1 MKMKKILALNVLVSV
16 ALLALSTVAAA
27 QEVAIRKGVVTGIA
41 PIQVQVQVQAQ
52 AARPQR
58 PTSTGNALTRSLS
71 RLAGRAASNATDGSY
86 DAYDIASSATRD
98 ATTSTTAAA
107 SARQNTGTAYMV
119 MIKFDDGSESA
130 IQSADASGLAVGAPV
145 RVLGSGESAQIIP
158 GS

>member
-1 MKMKKILALNVLVSV
+1 MKMKKTLALNVLVAV
-16 ALLALSTVAAA
+16 ALLAMSTVAAA

-41 PIQVQVQVQAQ
+41 PIQVQTQ

-107 SARQNTGTAYMV
+107 SARQSTGTAYMV

-130 IQSADASGLAVGAPV
+130 IQSADASGLTVGGPV
-145 RVLGSGESAQIIP
+145 RVLGSGDSAQIIP
-158 GS
+158 GN